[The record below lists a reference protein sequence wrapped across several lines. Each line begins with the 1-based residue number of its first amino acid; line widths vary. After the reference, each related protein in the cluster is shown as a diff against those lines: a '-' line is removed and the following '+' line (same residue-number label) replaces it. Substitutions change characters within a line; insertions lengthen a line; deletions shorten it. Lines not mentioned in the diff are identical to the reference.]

1 MNTRLSHARD
11 RLRSALLEDWGVKL
25 PSLLV
30 AIALWA
36 WVQSGLIV
44 DVRLK
49 ADVQVLWPEGLV
61 RYEDL
66 PSTVALT
73 VEGPQAQARRLER
86 ERPVIVADLADAPEG
101 MTTVDFGALPIKG
114 IPEGIRVVYVSPP
127 SAEVKLESRYS
138 RRVPVR
144 VAVAGEVPSGYRLL
158 STKAAPAMTEITG
171 PRSLVRSLSD
181 VPTEPIDLS
190 DMRESRSMDMA
201 LALSSRALTVV
212 GSSKVSVSVNVE
224 AIQGERHFT
233 EVPVS
238 VDRKGWKA
246 TIDTDHL
253 VLTGPVAELDKLDA
267 TKIKLIAHLPDP
279 EPNGRVRLSALGADP
294 GQLELTLPP
303 KAGLKVKR
311 MDPATIQVEREP

>member
-1 MNTRLSHARD
+1 MNSRLASAREW
-11 RLRSALLEDWGVKL
+11 LRSALLEDWSVKL

-30 AIALWA
+30 AVALWA

-49 ADVQVLWPEGLV
+49 ADVQVLWPDGLV
-61 RYEDL
+61 HYEDL

-73 VEGPQAQARRLER
+73 VQGPQAQTRRLER

-101 MTTVDFGALPIKG
+101 TTTVDFGALPIKG
-114 IPEGIRVVYVSPP
+114 IPEGIRVVYISPP
-127 SAEVKLESRYS
+127 SAEVKLESRSS
-138 RRVPVR
+138 RRLPVR
-144 VAVAGEVPSGYRLL
+144 VAIAGELPSGYRLL
-158 STKAAPAMTEITG
+158 STRATPATTEISG

-190 DMRESRSMDMA
+190 DLRESRNLDMA
-201 LALSSRALTVV
+201 LSLSSRALTVV
-212 GSSKVSVSVNVE
+212 GSSKVSVAVNVE

-238 VDRKGWKA
+238 VDGRGWRA
-246 TIDTDHL
+246 TIDTDHVVL
-253 VLTGPVAELDKLDA
+253 VGPVAELDKLDA
-267 TKIKLIAHLPDP
+267 AQIKLIAHLPDP
-279 EPNGRVRLSALGADP
+279 EPAGRVKLSALGPDP

-303 KAGLKVKR
+303 KSGIKVKR
-311 MDPATIQVEREP
+311 MDPATVQLEREP